1 MLPIVLSIRQN
12 LNSIVPSVVPP
23 IVLSVRPNMNST
35 VPSIVLVKD
44 SSLLCFSIR
53 VYQKKFISKMIS

>member
-1 MLPIVLSIRQN
+1 MLSIVLCIRPD
-12 LNSIVPSVVPP
+12 LNFIVPP
-23 IVLSVRPNMNST
+23 ILLSVRPYMNSFE
-35 VPSIVLVKD
+35 PSIVLVKD

>member
-1 MLPIVLSIRQN
+1 MLSIVLSIRPD
-12 LNSIVPSVVPP
+12 LNFIVPP
-23 IVLSVRPNMNST
+23 IVLSVRPNMNSI